1 MWPVLASGQE
11 VQNTVKEVYE
21 NAVVRRQ
28 SVLDR
33 HEAKDVIKEGYLIKT
48 KLVRGMHKSH
58 KLRYFVLFQHP
69 DSKQPQLEYF
79 EGKTLKGSA
88 SLANARAIPLP
99 NLRSAQMSVRAC
111 IRCFCLHTIR
121 MVTYSHDIHAT

>member
-1 MWPVLASGQE
+1 MSGKSATSSPVLDADS
-11 VQNTVKEVYE
+11 
-21 NAVVRRQ
+21 
-28 SVLDR
+28 SVLKSGLGSGHGSLLTKGWLR
-33 HEAKDVIKEGYLIKT
+33 LKEGYLIKT